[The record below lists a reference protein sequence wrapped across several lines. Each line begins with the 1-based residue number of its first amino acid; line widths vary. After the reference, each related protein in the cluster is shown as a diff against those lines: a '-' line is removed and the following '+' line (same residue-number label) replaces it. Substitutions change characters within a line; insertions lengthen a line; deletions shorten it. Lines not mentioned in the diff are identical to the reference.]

1 MWALFWGTG
10 DAMANK
16 TELRVFALKEFS
28 SKKGRQ
34 TNIVKPIVNRIF
46 FGVECHSGNE
56 IGKCELRTK
65 CLKGT
70 SP

>member
-1 MWALFWGTG
+1 MWALFGGTG

-16 TELRVFALKEFS
+16 TEPRVFALKEFS

-46 FGVECHSGNE
+46 FGVECHRE
-56 IGKCELRTK
+56 KIGKCELRTK